1 MVPANIAGNF
11 SCEVVISVH
20 GQDENTPPKSR
31 IVTILCWIN
40 FGTIARTQFHPSRT
54 QFCFRGGDRGAALT
68 PLDPRPYQDPPG
80 LLPNFPLCSRNL
92 HLQYSFASEIQ

>member
-1 MVPANIAGNF
+1 M
-11 SCEVVISVH
+11 H
-20 GQDENTPPKSR
+20 GQDENTPPNSR

-54 QFCFRGGDRGAALT
+54 QFRFRGGDRGAALT

-92 HLQYSFASEIQ
+92 HLQYGFASEIQ